1 MAILA
6 TQKVLTL
13 DYWKMAC
20 DITEGDILFDRQGK
34 PVKVKLVQQYRAQ
47 NCYEVQLNDGLTICG
62 DDNLQLPLEN
72 EKYRQRVRTF
82 KQRRPFKRQLQPTTL
97 ANLSEMELTGRE
109 NRKLYSI
116 PTANPIQLPTQ
127 PLAIPPFVFGFWFFN
142 RQKNG
147 NMCPPNGTAEFVH
160 RKFKESGYKITTKSS
175 PSHREKA
182 FVVTPSIVSQLVPL
196 VPTKIPNNY
205 LLASAEQ
212 RLELLRG
219 IMHAKGRQYNKQKD
233 KFRFTLRNKHL
244 VSQVQYLLESLGCK
258 TTMEYDPS
266 KNYYKLNFK
275 TRLRLLEEQFPKPL
289 KVRQDW
295 RLIQSIEKIKSQNC
309 VHIETNGKDNS
320 FLVGEGFIACL

>member
-47 NCYEVQLNDGLTICG
+47 HCYEVQFNDGLTICG
-62 DDNLQLPLEN
+62 DDKLQLPLEN
-72 EKYRQRVRTF
+72 EKHRQRIRTY
-82 KQRRPFKRQLQPTTL
+82 KQRRPFRRQLRPTAL
-97 ANLSEMELTGRE
+97 ADLSQTPLTGRE
-109 NRKLYSI
+109 NRRLYSV
-116 PTANPIQLPTQ
+116 PTTGPIELPTQ

-142 RQKNG
+142 RKKGGEVRPYHQ
-147 NMCPPNGTAEFVH
+147 TYEFVE
-160 RKFKESGYKITTKSS
+160 RKFKESGYKINPVYSPKHMEPAFTTS
-175 PSHREKA
+175 PDITA
-182 FVVTPSIVSQLVPL
+182 QLKPL

-219 IMHAKGRQYNKQKD
+219 IMHAKPRQYNKQKD

-244 VSQVQYLLESLGCK
+244 VQQVQYLLESLGCK
-258 TTMEYDPS
+258 TVMEYDAS

-275 TRLRLLEEQFPKPL
+275 TKLRLLEEQFPKPL
-289 KVRQDW
+289 KIRQDW
-295 RLIQSIEKIKSQNC
+295 RLIHSVTEIKSQNC